1 MAISLSRTDRRVGG
15 IRLLRVELL
24 GTRTALR
31 RPMSTLVSAD
41 YRWQVAITLTVMATI
56 VSTIWFNQHDQLG
69 LSLNGVLYIVAGTLP
84 IAPMIFASRRSP
96 AVAMAWRCMAVGV
109 ALNTVADIVY
119 ALRAN
124 RLEHASTIATSDWFY
139 LASCLAFILG
149 VVLLT
154 QTRKGTVRASVRL
167 DGVIAGLAVASLVSF
182 FWFEPLMAV
191 GGDALKAMVDM
202 AYPMFDLLMLVL
214 IVAALAPQRYRPS
227 RSTAF
232 LMAGVFWFV
241 IGDVIHVSQ
250 QANQSFSASTGAD
263 LTFVVGIW
271 LMGLAASAPSER
283 RRSIELLNGVSS
295 LSFAAVP
302 VVSGVAS
309 VLVVSACWKWHRPPE
324 VAALALT
331 ALVLVLS
338 RMWLTLRAEGR
349 LVNST
354 YEDARTDALTG
365 LPNRRFLIERVEAML
380 SSEGSG
386 TAGVILIDLD
396 GFKEVN
402 DALGH
407 GAGDILLGMV
417 GARFVE
423 RLGPRGTLA
432 RLGGDEFAAICDG
445 PEERLVEIAGDLL
458 ATTTEPCLLEGLR
471 IRLGASVGIAVGYGV
486 DCSAFELLR
495 SADVAMYDA
504 KKNKLGISVY
514 RAASDTNSRESLS
527 LLNDLREAVEN
538 ESISLHFQ
546 PTIDVRSGRVRGV
559 EALARWTHPVHG
571 VVHPDEFIPMAEHAG
586 LISQLTASVL
596 VQAVA
601 EAARLDRAGHHL
613 GVSVNISR
621 LDLLDEALPDL
632 ISETLE
638 RYLFPARRL
647 TIEITESSLDE
658 DPIRAARCV
667 ERIRAKGVHIS
678 IDDFGVGYSSLS
690 QLLGIP
696 VDELKVDRSF
706 MSGLDRDPRAQAIV
720 RSAVQLGRAL
730 GLSVVAEGIEE
741 IRVLEMLRGFGVDIG
756 QGSLISG
763 PLPPD
768 QLEKFL
774 VARRAS
780 DTADVRGP
788 VLLGL

>member
-1 MAISLSRTDRRVGG
+1 MAISLSRSERELSSLRPRLVDGLTRRDA
-15 IRLLRVELL
+15 I
-24 GTRTALR
+24 R
-31 RPMSTLVSAD
+31 RPMSSLIATDYKWQVVITFAVMATLVST
-41 YRWQVAITLTVMATI
+41 ILT
-56 VSTIWFNQHDQLG
+56 NQHNQYG
-69 LSLNGVLYIVAGTLP
+69 LSFDGALYIIAATLP
-84 IAPMIFASRRSP
+84 IAPMIFASRRGF
-96 AVAMAWRCMAVGV
+96 VAARAWRFMALGV
-109 ALNTVADIVY
+109 ALNTVADIIY
-119 ALRAN
+119 ALHDNHLR
-124 RLEHASTIATSDWFY
+124 HAPLVATSDAVY
-139 LASCLAFILG
+139 LASCGAFIVG

-167 DGVIAGLAVASLVSF
+167 DGVIAGFAVAALVSF
-182 FWFEPLMAV
+182 FWFAPLLA
-191 GGDALKAMVDM
+191 GSGKAIQAMVDM
-202 AYPMFDLLMLVL
+202 AFPMFDLLMLVL
-214 IVAALAPQRYRPS
+214 IVAALAPHRYRPD

-241 IGDVIHVSQ
+241 IGDVIHISQ

-271 LMGLAASAPSER
+271 LMGLAASAR
-283 RRSIELLNGVSS
+283 IDRKRSAEVVYGATS
-295 LSFAAVP
+295 LSFAAIPVLAG
-302 VVSGVAS
+302 VVSIIVVA
-309 VLVVSACWKWHRPPE
+309 ACLMWHRPHE
-324 VAALALT
+324 VAALALVSL
-331 ALVLVLS
+331 ALVLV
-338 RMWLTLRAEGR
+338 RMWLTLRAERR
-349 LVNST
+349 LVSSSHD
-354 YEDARTDALTG
+354 DARTDALTG
-365 LPNRRFLIERVEAML
+365 LPNRRFLIEQVEAML
-380 SSEGSG
+380 SSDG
-386 TAGVILIDLD
+386 TGRAGVILIDLD

-407 GAGDILLGMV
+407 GAGDMLLGMI

-423 RLGPRGTLA
+423 RLGRRGTLA

-445 PEERLVEIAGDLL
+445 PEERLVEIAGELL
-458 ATTTEPCLLEGLR
+458 GTTTEPCLLEGLR
-471 IRLGASVGIAVGYGV
+471 VRLGASVGIALGDGA
-486 DCSAFELLR
+486 DCTAFELLR

-527 LLNDLREAVEN
+527 LLNDLRDAID
-538 ESISLHFQ
+538 SQAISLHYQ
-546 PTIDVRSGRVRGV
+546 PTIDVRSGRIRGV
-559 EALARWTHPVHG
+559 EALARWIHPVHG
-571 VVHPDEFIPMAEHAG
+571 VIHPDEFIPMAEHAG
-586 LISQLTASVL
+586 LISKLTASVL

-621 LDLLDEALPDL
+621 HDLLDDGLPDL
-632 ISETLE
+632 IGETLD
-638 RYLFPARRL
+638 RFLFPAKRL

-658 DPIRAARCV
+658 DPLRAARCV
-667 ERIRAKGVHIS
+667 ERIRARGVHIS

-741 IRVLEMLRGFGVDIG
+741 VGVLEILRGYGVDIG
-756 QGSLISG
+756 QGSLISP
-763 PLPPD
+763 PLAPE
-768 QLEKFL
+768 QLEQFL
-774 VARRAS
+774 VARRVAE
-780 DTADVRGP
+780 TTELRRP

>member
-15 IRLLRVELL
+15 IRLVRVDVL
-24 GTRTALR
+24 GSRNALR
-31 RPMSTLVSAD
+31 RPMSTLISAD

-56 VSTIWFNQHDQLG
+56 LSTIWINQRDQLG
-69 LSLNGVLYIVAGTLP
+69 LSLNGALYIVAGTLP

-96 AVAMAWRCMAVGV
+96 AVSTAWRCMAVGV
-109 ALNTVADIVY
+109 GLNSVADIVY

-124 RLEHASTIATSDWFY
+124 RMAHASSIAPSDWFY
-139 LASCLAFILG
+139 LASCIAFILG

-154 QTRKGTVRASVRL
+154 KPRKGTVRASVRL
-167 DGVIAGLAVASLVSF
+167 DGVIAGLAVASLGSF
-182 FWFEPLMAV
+182 CWFEPLMAV
-191 GGDALKAMVDM
+191 GGDALKAVVDM

-227 RSTAF
+227 RSTAL
-232 LMAGVFWFV
+232 LMAGVIWLV

-250 QANQSFSASTGAD
+250 QANQSFSQSTGAD

-271 LMGLAASAPSER
+271 LMGLAASAPIER
-283 RRSIELLNGVSS
+283 RRSVEFLKSGSS

-302 VVSGVAS
+302 VLSGVVS
-309 VLVVSACWKWHRPPE
+309 VLVVSACWRWHRPPE
-324 VAALALT
+324 VAVLALM

-354 YEDARTDALTG
+354 YQDARTDALTG
-365 LPNRRFLIERVEAML
+365 LPNRRFLIERVEEML

-407 GAGDILLGMV
+407 GAGDLLLGMI

-423 RLGPRGTLA
+423 RLGSRGILA

-445 PEERLVEIAGDLL
+445 PEERLVEIAGELL

-538 ESISLHFQ
+538 QSISLHFQ
-546 PTIDVRSGRVRGV
+546 PTIDVRSGRIRGV

-613 GVSVNISR
+613 SVSVNISR

-632 ISETLE
+632 IGETLE

-658 DPIRAARCV
+658 DPLRAARCV
-667 ERIRAKGVHIS
+667 ERIRSKGVHIS

-730 GLSVVAEGIEE
+730 GLSVVAEGIED

-756 QGSLISG
+756 QGSLISP

-768 QLEKFL
+768 RLEVFL
-774 VARRAS
+774 VAHRAS
-780 DTADVRGP
+780 ETAEVRRP